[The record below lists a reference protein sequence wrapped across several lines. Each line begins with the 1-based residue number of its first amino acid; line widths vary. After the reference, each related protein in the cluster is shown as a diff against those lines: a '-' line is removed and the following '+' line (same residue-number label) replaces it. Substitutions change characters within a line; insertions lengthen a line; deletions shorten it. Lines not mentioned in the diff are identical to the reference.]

1 METHGIKVK
10 DKLGY
15 ALGDMG
21 GIMTFGLVSSFL
33 NMFYTDVLGI
43 SAGKIA
49 VLMFV
54 ARIWDAINDPIWG
67 AFIDSRKPTKYG
79 RFRPYILWAS
89 FPLAIGAFLMFYKI
103 PGLSDNQ
110 YLIYAYITYIFY
122 GMMYTGIN
130 IPYGSLASVIT
141 DNEVERSSLSMWRSV
156 GAGIGGLPAQILLPL
171 VVYSTVMGADGS
183 TAKVLNGTKLSIAVG
198 ALAVLSVIIIITHY
212 KLTTERIQLPP
223 TQKASDYSLFKTIKI
238 MFKNKPFIVLCLIS
252 MLLIGF
258 QMYTQTIYNYL
269 FKTYFDKPGLY
280 SLVTVCTYLPMAL
293 FLPFMNKLI
302 RKYGKK
308 EICAAGLLFAAIVNI
323 LMVTLRFSALSE
335 NPYIFLILVFFSGAG
350 QTFLVL
356 EVWALVMDVTDYQEL
371 LSGRREEGTA
381 YSVYSFVRKLG
392 QTAAGSGASA
402 ILGVIGYKGTQAFQD
417 EAVLSKLYDAATII
431 PAVLLILM
439 FILMKFCYKLTKGE
453 VEKLHEKLY
462 SDK

>member
-49 VLMFV
+49 ILMFV

-141 DNEVERSSLSMWRSV
+141 DDEVERSSLSMWRSV

-198 ALAVLSVIIIITHY
+198 ALAVLHELALLERDLQLLLVAIELQQRRPKQAIGHKPQHRHERHHGPDVPDGAAQIGVTHDPY
-212 KLTTERIQLPP
+212 DGKHVQNDQQDQNDGEGRLHLRRPQL
-223 TQKASDYSLFKTIKI
+223 
-238 MFKNKPFIVLCLIS
+238 
-252 MLLIGF
+252 
-258 QMYTQTIYNYL
+258 
-269 FKTYFDKPGLY
+269 
-280 SLVTVCTYLPMAL
+280 
-293 FLPFMNKLI
+293 
-302 RKYGKK
+302 GKK
-308 EICAAGLLFAAIVNI
+308 LAHINLF
-323 LMVTLRFSALSE
+323 
-335 NPYIFLILVFFSGAG
+335 
-350 QTFLVL
+350 
-356 EVWALVMDVTDYQEL
+356 
-371 LSGRREEGTA
+371 
-381 YSVYSFVRKLG
+381 
-392 QTAAGSGASA
+392 
-402 ILGVIGYKGTQAFQD
+402 
-417 EAVLSKLYDAATII
+417 
-431 PAVLLILM
+431 
-439 FILMKFCYKLTKGE
+439 
-453 VEKLHEKLY
+453 
-462 SDK
+462 